1 MAAVTLKNEIFLVV
15 VDPQQ
20 GVNVLAFFAH
30 NGKSW
35 LPLMPD
41 TRGENGGLDVASFL
55 MVPYSNRIEN
65 GLFLF

>member
-1 MAAVTLKNEIFLVV
+1 MAAVTLKNEIFRVV

-20 GVNVLAFFAH
+20 GVSVLAFFAH
-30 NGKSW
+30 NGESW

-41 TRGENGGLDVASFL
+41 TCRENAGLNVASFL